1 MWTRTTLKYDA
12 NCDKSIQDAYDVLN
26 DMISETDD
34 NENYNRAVWIVAA
47 SLGGAQFIYMIIN
60 VIIFC

>member
-26 DMISETDD
+26 NMISETDD
-34 NENYNRAVWIVAA
+34 NENYNRAVWIAAA